1 MRNLLLILAIGCVF
15 SCTTDN
21 ISTNIE
27 SNNTKCN
34 HGEKIQFPSLDSL
47 TIYANLYHN
56 DNQSPVI
63 VLCHQAGFNKFE
75 YGKIAKTLNSKG
87 YNCIAIDQRS
97 GGNVIESFNETFL
110 EAKEKEG
117 ITTLIGNISTSTIG
131 NSNLVM
137 DVDPK
142 KEINNEIPE
151 TNFPFDLKENEAV
164 LSYLEKGV
172 TKFYKVKNIK
182 KTDTNYR

>member
-1 MRNLLLILAIGCVF
+1 MKLKVTLIAFITIFLTNCKSSQFDAKPPFSISSATYNDWVGGQEGVSGIRLVF
-15 SCTTDN
+15 N
-21 ISTNIE
+21 
-27 SNNTKCN
+27 
-34 HGEKIQFPSLDSL
+34 
-47 TIYANLYHN
+47 
-56 DNQSPVI
+56 
-63 VLCHQAGFNKFE
+63 
-75 YGKIAKTLNSKG
+75 LNSKQTIKFLKV
-87 YNCIAIDQRS
+87 YFNKREAIL
-97 GGNVIESFNETFL
+97 ET
-110 EAKEKEG
+110 KEKEG

-151 TNFPFDLKENEAV
+151 TNFPFDLKEKEAV

-182 KTDTNYR
+182 KTDTGYYQ

>member
-1 MRNLLLILAIGCVF
+1 MKLKVILIAFITIFLTNCKSSQFDAKPPFNVSSATYNNWVGGQEGVSGIHLVF
-15 SCTTDN
+15 N
-21 ISTNIE
+21 
-27 SNNTKCN
+27 
-34 HGEKIQFPSLDSL
+34 
-47 TIYANLYHN
+47 
-56 DNQSPVI
+56 
-63 VLCHQAGFNKFE
+63 
-75 YGKIAKTLNSKG
+75 LNSKQTIKFQKV
-87 YNCIAIDQRS
+87 YFNKREAI
-97 GGNVIESFNETFL
+97 L

-117 ITTLIGNISTSTIG
+117 KTTLIGNISTSTIG

-182 KTDTNYR
+182 KTNTGYYQ